1 MKNEKTESK
10 NQTDNNDIIE
20 LTNVLK
26 NYPDIIGTN
35 ELSEILT
42 DRYGRQISDRYIRN
56 HFRKNGL
63 FDGFKT
69 SDYTK
74 YNFRNPSET
83 VNKIIERFDEIEK
96 SKIDRFEK
104 SKLKKSE
111 RQLKKLTVIE
121 IGNDNKINTEIVKPE
136 TVTTGTDKK

>member
-1 MKNEKTESK
+1 MNDKKTESK
-10 NQTDNNDIIE
+10 NQNDNIVE
-20 LTNVLK
+20 LKNVLK
-26 NYPDIIGTN
+26 NYPDIIGTT

-96 SKIDRFEK
+96 LKSERFEK